1 VWSESRDHL
10 RLPCQVWIKEIETM
24 NKFHKLVTA
33 LTVICA
39 VGLTFG
45 VLALKGI
52 PETFD
57 WEEDDE

>member
-1 VWSESRDHL
+1 
-10 RLPCQVWIKEIETM
+10 M
-24 NKFHKLVTA
+24 NKVHKLATA
-33 LTVICA
+33 LTVVCA

-45 VLALKGI
+45 VLLLRGM

>member
-1 VWSESRDHL
+1 
-10 RLPCQVWIKEIETM
+10 M

>member
-1 VWSESRDHL
+1 MSKV
-10 RLPCQVWIKEIETM
+10 
-24 NKFHKLVTA
+24 HKLATA
-33 LTVICA
+33 LTVIFA

-45 VLALKGI
+45 VLLLNSM